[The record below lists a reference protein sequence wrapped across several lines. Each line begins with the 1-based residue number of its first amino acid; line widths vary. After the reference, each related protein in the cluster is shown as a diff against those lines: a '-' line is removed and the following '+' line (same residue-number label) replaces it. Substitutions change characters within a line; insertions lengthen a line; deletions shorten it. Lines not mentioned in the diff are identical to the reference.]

1 MPKDVVHE
9 IEGHKFKI
17 KPDLTA
23 KNKFYCVMQ
32 NPFTDRHD
40 TKVLF
45 GGSQDIVSRKIDK
58 QYKIFKVDSEC

>member
-1 MPKDVVHE
+1 
-9 IEGHKFKI
+9 
-17 KPDLTA
+17 
-23 KNKFYCVMQ
+23 MQ

-40 TKVLF
+40 TKALF